1 MRLTIVTAIAVA
13 LATAADAAPAH
24 YSLTLAGFPLGLLV
38 VNQSIAGADYD
49 ATARFETAGIAGL
62 LDYSFD
68 GEARGLIA
76 GAALTPLHFTATSK
90 SPRALRHTRIDW
102 ENGVPSLVA
111 VDPPRGEGVDPATT
125 AGALDPVS
133 ALIQLFRSTSAAGAC
148 GTEFE
153 VFDGSRSVRLTLG
166 QPLRVDGTITCDGDY
181 LRLGGEPLTPID
193 PPECPFRLVYR
204 EGQGGQAN
212 LETIRIPTRF
222 GQAVIART
230 A

>member
-1 MRLTIVTAIAVA
+1 MRLTVLTALVVA
-13 LATAADAAPAH
+13 FATAAAAAPAH
-24 YSLTLAGFPLGLLV
+24 YSLTLAGFPLGVLV
-38 VNQSIAGADYD
+38 VDQAIAGGDYD
-49 ATARFETAGIAGL
+49 ATARFETTGLAGL

-76 GAALTPLHFTATSK
+76 GRSLTPLHFTAKSK

-102 ENGVPSLVA
+102 EDGVPALVA
-111 VDPPRGEGVDPATT
+111 VDPPRDEGVDPATT

-133 ALIQLFRSTSAAGAC
+133 ALTQLFRNTTADGAC
-148 GTEFE
+148 GMEIE
-153 VFDGSRSVRLTLG
+153 VFDGSRSVRLTLA
-166 QPLRVDGTITCDGDY
+166 QPLRVDGAITCDGTY

-193 PPECPFRLVYR
+193 PPECPFRLSYR
-204 EGQGGQAN
+204 EGPDGQAV